1 VYNETGPT
9 MKIGTDLDGVLLT
22 FKFLNPSVKLPQW
35 LYLPL
40 AIFALLCPPN
50 FVIKRILQFA
60 AKNNE
65 IIVISARPKWFT
77 PLTVSWLKFHQIP
90 FNKLYCIGFGKGT
103 KERKLEIIRKE
114 GIDIYFEDDKRIVQ
128 FFKKHAIK
136 VISIY
141 CRKIGIFYF
150 KASFLK

>member
-1 VYNETGPT
+1 

-22 FKFLNPSVKLPQW
+22 FKFLNPSIKLPQW

-50 FVIKRILQFA
+50 FVIKRILQFV

-65 IIVISARPKWFT
+65 IIVISARPKWFA
-77 PLTVSWLKFHQIP
+77 PLTITWLKFHRIP

-103 KERKLEIIRKE
+103 KERKLEVIKKE
-114 GIDIYFEDDKRIVQ
+114 GINIYIEDDKRIIR
-128 FFKKHAIK
+128 FLNRHSIKILAI
-136 VISIY
+136 
-141 CRKIGIFYF
+141 
-150 KASFLK
+150 

>member
-1 VYNETGPT
+1 

-65 IIVISARPKWFT
+65 IIIISARPKWFA
-77 PLTVSWLKFHQIP
+77 PLTASWLKFHRIP
-90 FNKLYCIGFGKGT
+90 FNKLYCVGFGKGT

-136 VISIY
+136 VLSI
-141 CRKIGIFYF
+141 
-150 KASFLK
+150 

>member
-1 VYNETGPT
+1 

-22 FKFLNPSVKLPQW
+22 FKFLNPSIKLPQW

-50 FVIKRILQFA
+50 FVIKRILQFV

-65 IIVISARPKWFT
+65 IIVISARPKWFA
-77 PLTVSWLKFHQIP
+77 PLTISWLKFHRIP
-90 FNKLYCIGFGKGT
+90 FNKLYCVGFGKGT

-136 VISIY
+136 VISI
-141 CRKIGIFYF
+141 
-150 KASFLK
+150 

>member
-1 VYNETGPT
+1 LNYYKRLDHRLFLVYIETAPT

-65 IIVISARPKWFT
+65 IIVISARPKWFA
-77 PLTVSWLKFHQIP
+77 PLTASWLKFHRIP
-90 FNKLYCIGFGKGT
+90 FNKLYCVGFGKGT

-136 VISIY
+136 VLSI
-141 CRKIGIFYF
+141 
-150 KASFLK
+150 

>member
-9 MKIGTDLDGVLLT
+9 MKIGTDLDGALLT

-65 IIVISARPKWFT
+65 IIIISARPKWFA
-77 PLTVSWLKFHQIP
+77 PLTISWLKFHRIP
-90 FNKLYCIGFGKGT
+90 FNKLYCVGFGKGT

-114 GIDIYFEDDKRIVQ
+114 GSALAREL
-128 FFKKHAIK
+128 KKENLK
-136 VISIY
+136 LLE
-141 CRKIGIFYF
+141 KKELIFTS
-150 KASFLK
+150 KMIRE

>member
-1 VYNETGPT
+1 

-65 IIVISARPKWFT
+65 IIIISARPKWFAS
-77 PLTVSWLKFHQIP
+77 LTISWLKFHRIP
-90 FNKLYCIGFGKGT
+90 FNKLYCVGFGKGT

-136 VISIY
+136 VLSI
-141 CRKIGIFYF
+141 
-150 KASFLK
+150 

>member
-1 VYNETGPT
+1 

-22 FKFLNPSVKLPQW
+22 FKFLNPSIKLPQW

-65 IIVISARPKWFT
+65 IIIISARPKWFA
-77 PLTVSWLKFHQIP
+77 PLTISWLKFHRIP

-128 FFKKHAIK
+128 FLKEHAIK
-136 VISIY
+136 VLSI
-141 CRKIGIFYF
+141 
-150 KASFLK
+150 

>member
-1 VYNETGPT
+1 MYIETAPT

-65 IIVISARPKWFT
+65 IIVISARPKWFA
-77 PLTVSWLKFHQIP
+77 PLTASWLKFHRIP
-90 FNKLYCIGFGKGT
+90 FNKLYCVGFGKGT

-136 VISIY
+136 VLSI
-141 CRKIGIFYF
+141 
-150 KASFLK
+150 

>member
-1 VYNETGPT
+1 VYNETGPK

-22 FKFLNPSVKLPQW
+22 FKFLNPSIKLPQW

-50 FVIKRILQFA
+50 FVIKRILQFV

-65 IIVISARPKWFT
+65 IIVISARPKWFA
-77 PLTVSWLKFHQIP
+77 PLTITWLKFHRIP

-103 KERKLEIIRKE
+103 KERKLEVIKKE
-114 GIDIYFEDDKRIVQ
+114 GINIYIEDDKRIIR
-128 FFKKHAIK
+128 FLNRHSIKILAI
-136 VISIY
+136 
-141 CRKIGIFYF
+141 
-150 KASFLK
+150 

>member
-1 VYNETGPT
+1 VYNEIGPK

-22 FKFLNPSVKLPQW
+22 FKFLNPSIKLPQW

-65 IIVISARPKWFT
+65 IIIISARPKWFA
-77 PLTVSWLKFHQIP
+77 PLTISWLKFHRIP

-128 FFKKHAIK
+128 FLKEHAIK
-136 VISIY
+136 VLSI
-141 CRKIGIFYF
+141 
-150 KASFLK
+150 